1 MLGKLIK
8 YDLKA
13 SARILIL
20 IHLLYLV
27 LCISIR
33 LFFINRLDFNL
44 PANVLFTPVLICA
57 VMVFLLIFVLWF
69 STWLI
74 LAFRFYRNL
83 FSGEGYLSWTQS
95 PLLDSHILYNRF
107 CAPVFH
113 SGAHG
118 CFSSHARIRKHGAR
132 HHEKLYRRYI
142 NAGRRNYSSHCCYCL
157 CRHSLYHDK
166 ENQSALGI

>member
-57 VMVFLLIFVLWF
+57 VMVFLLIFVLQF
-69 STWLI
+69 FTLV
-74 LAFRFYRNL
+74 LMAAFHL
-83 FSGEGYLSWTQS
+83 MPGYGNTG
-95 PLLDSHILYNRF
+95 PDTM
-107 CAPVFH
+107 
-113 SGAHG
+113 
-118 CFSSHARIRKHGAR
+118 
-132 HHEKLYRRYI
+132 
-142 NAGRRNYSSHCCYCL
+142 RNYIAGTSM
-157 CRHSLYHDK
+157 
-166 ENQSALGI
+166 LGGVITLVTAVIAYAATHYIMTKKINLL